1 MKLSYLY
8 TNKPTIFTPIRFREG
23 LNVIL
28 ARIQHPKEYEKT
40 GHNLGKTL
48 LIDVIDFC
56 LLKDVGTKDHFL
68 KTREDLFGQ
77 LVFFL
82 ELRLHTGGYV
92 TVRRPVRDATSIA
105 FKRHAD
111 PHQDFTALADDK
123 WDHVDVSL
131 AASVKLLDSYLN
143 LTAIKPWPYRTGVGY
158 FMRRQ
163 ADYGDEFRLSKFRGR
178 DIYWKPYVAKVLG
191 FNDDL
196 LKRKY
201 DADAEKKHIEARR
214 DELQA
219 EVSVKVSDYEKLR
232 ASIAVK
238 RDEVERKVSAIDR
251 FDFHQQESTL
261 TQELADQVE
270 QEIAATNELLY
281 SARFDLAQ
289 IERGL
294 QDEIQFDLTDVQRV
308 FSEAQITFPDQL
320 ARDYTDLVEFNRRIL
335 TERRIHLLQRAEE
348 LRGTISSLEESNAAL
363 SEKRRSILQV
373 LGGTDSLKKFKDLQ
387 RQLDTDR
394 ANLSLMEEKASKLK
408 AIRDLN
414 DDLRRT
420 KAKCDELTFAIE
432 ELVNDSP
439 DRFNEILKTFS
450 HIIKE
455 VLHRNSVLYVKQNDS
470 GNLDFHAEF
479 TDTETEVHTQERRGT
494 SFRQILCI
502 AFDLAVL
509 ITYADEPFFH
519 FVYHDGGL
527 ERLENKRKLALL
539 QVIRRTCNEY
549 GIQYLL
555 STLDEDLPIV
565 DDVMGICPKAVEI
578 VLELHDGGDDG
589 RLFRVGRF

>member
-1 MKLSYLY
+1 MKLSHLY
-8 TNKPTIFTPIRFREG
+8 SNKPAIFTPILFCEG

-28 ARIQHPKEYEKT
+28 ARIRHPKEYEKT

-56 LLKDVGTKDHFL
+56 LLKEVGKKEHFL
-68 KTREDLFGQ
+68 KTREDLFAQ
-77 LVFFL
+77 LVFYL

-92 TVRRPVRDATSIA
+92 TVRRPVHDATNIS

-111 PHQDFTALADDK
+111 PHQDFTELTDDK

-131 AASVKLLDSYLN
+131 TASVKLLDSYLN

-178 DIYWKPYVAKVLG
+178 DIHWKPYVAKVLG
-191 FNDDL
+191 FDDNL

-201 DADAEKKHIEARR
+201 HADAEKKHIETRR

-219 EVSVKVSDYEKLR
+219 EVSVKVADYEKLR
-232 ASIAVK
+232 ASIEVK
-238 RDEVERKVSAIDR
+238 RDEVERKVSALDQ
-251 FDFHQQESTL
+251 FDFHQQESAL

-270 QEIAATNELLY
+270 LEIAATNDLLY
-281 SARFDLAQ
+281 SSRFDLAQ

-294 QDEIQFDLTDVQRV
+294 QDEIQFDLADVQRV
-308 FSEAQITFPDQL
+308 FSEAKITFPDQL
-320 ARDYTDLVEFNRRIL
+320 ARDYADLVEFNRRIL

-348 LRGTISSLEESNAAL
+348 LRGTIAGLEESNTAL

-373 LGGTDSLKKFKDLQ
+373 LGGTDSFRKFKDLQ
-387 RQLDTDR
+387 RQLDSDR
-394 ANLSLMEEKASKLK
+394 ANLSLMVEKATKLK

-420 KAKCDELTFAIE
+420 KIRSDELTFAIE
-432 ELVNDSP
+432 ELVNETP
-439 DRFNEILKTFS
+439 DRFNAILKTFS
-450 HIIKE
+450 HIVKE
-455 VLHRNSVLYVKQNDS
+455 VFHRSAVLYVKQNDS
-470 GNLDFHAEF
+470 GNVDFHAEF
-479 TDTETEVHTQERRGT
+479 TDTDTEVHTQERRGT

-509 ITYADEPFFH
+509 ITYAHEPFFH

-539 QVIRRTCNEY
+539 QVIRRTCSEY
-549 GIQYLL
+549 GLQYLL
-555 STLDEDLPIV
+555 SALDEDLPIAE
-565 DDVMGICPKAVEI
+565 DIIGLCPKAGEI

-589 RLFRVGRF
+589 RLFKVGRF

>member
-1 MKLSYLY
+1 MKLSHLY
-8 TNKPTIFTPIRFREG
+8 TNESATFAPIRFRKDI
-23 LNVIL
+23 NVIL
-28 ARIQHPKEYEKT
+28 ARIQHPKENEKT

-56 LLKDVGTKDHFL
+56 LLKDVGKKGHFL

-82 ELRLHTGGYV
+82 ELGLHSGGFV
-92 TVRRPVRDATSIA
+92 TVRRPVREATSIA

-111 PHQDFTALADDK
+111 PHQDFTMLSDDK

-131 AASVKLLDSYLN
+131 TASVKLLDSYLN
-143 LTAIKPWPYRTGVGY
+143 LSSIKPWPYRTGVSY

-178 DIYWKPYVAKVLG
+178 DIDWKPYVARVLG
-191 FNDDL
+191 FDDNL

-201 DADAEKKHIEARR
+201 EADAEHKRIESRR
-214 DELQA
+214 NELQA

-238 RDEVERKVSAIDR
+238 RDEVERKVSAIDQ

-270 QEIAATNELLY
+270 QEIAVTNELLY
-281 SARFDLAQ
+281 SCRFDLAQ

-294 QDEIQFDLTDVQRV
+294 QDEIHFDLADVKRV

-320 ARDYTDLVEFNRRIL
+320 AHNYKELVEFNRRIL
-335 TERRIHLLQRAEE
+335 MERRIHLLQRAEE
-348 LRGTISSLEESNAAL
+348 LRAQITRLEKSNATL
-363 SEKRRSILQV
+363 SEKRRSILQI
-373 LGGTDSLKKFKDLQ
+373 LGGTDSLRKFKDLQ

-394 ANLSLMEEKASKLK
+394 ANLSLMEEKAAKLK

-420 KAKCDELTFAIE
+420 KTQCDELTVAIE
-432 ELVNDSP
+432 ELVNDGSN
-439 DRFNEILKTFS
+439 RFNEILKTFS

-455 VLHRNSVLYVKQNDS
+455 LLHRSAVLYVRQNDS

-479 TDTETEVHTQERRGT
+479 TDTDSESPTQERRGT
-494 SFRQILCI
+494 SFQQILCI

-509 ITYADEPFFH
+509 TTYAHEPFFH

-527 ERLENKRKLALL
+527 ERLESKRKLALL
-539 QVIRRTCNEY
+539 QIIRRTCNEY

-555 STLDEDLPIV
+555 STLDEDLPIAE
-565 DDVMGICPKAVEI
+565 DTIGLCPKVEEI

-589 RLFRVGRF
+589 RLFKVGRF

>member
-1 MKLSYLY
+1 MKLSHLY
-8 TNKPTIFTPIRFREG
+8 TNKPDLFAPIRFREG

-28 ARIQHPKEYEKT
+28 ARIQHPKEHEKT
-40 GHNLGKTL
+40 GHNLGKSR
-48 LIDVIDFC
+48 LIDVLDFC

-68 KTREDLFGQ
+68 KTREDLFGE

-82 ELRLHTGGYV
+82 ELRLHGGGFV
-92 TVRRPVRDATSIA
+92 TVRRPVREATSIA
-105 FKRHAD
+105 FKRHTE
-111 PHQDFTALADDK
+111 PHQNFAALPNDQ

-131 AASVKLLDSYLN
+131 SASVKLLDSYLS
-143 LTAIKPWPYRTGVGY
+143 LTAIKPWQYRTGISY

-163 ADYGDEFRLSKFRGR
+163 ADYGDEFRLSKSKGR

-191 FNDDL
+191 FDDNL
-196 LKRKY
+196 LTRKY
-201 DADAEKKHIEARR
+201 EADVEHTHIETRR
-214 DELQA
+214 NELQA
-219 EVSVKVSDYEKLR
+219 EVSVKVADYEKLR

-238 RDEVERKVSAIDR
+238 RDEVERKVSNIDQ
-251 FDFHQQESTL
+251 FDFHQQESEL

-270 QEIAATNELLY
+270 QEISATNELLY

-294 QDEIQFDLTDVQRV
+294 QDEIKFDLTDVKRV
-308 FSEAQITFPDQL
+308 FSEAQITFSDQL

-335 TERRIHLLQRAEE
+335 TERRTHLLKRAEE
-348 LRGTISSLEESNAAL
+348 LRTEIAQLEVSNTAL
-363 SEKRRSILQV
+363 SERRRSILQV

-387 RQLDTDR
+387 RQLDGDR
-394 ANLSLMEEKASKLK
+394 TNLALMEEKAARLK

-420 KAKCDELTFAIE
+420 KTQCDELTVAIE
-432 ELVNDSP
+432 KLVSDSSV
-439 DRFNEILKTFS
+439 RFSEIQKTFS
-450 HIIKE
+450 HIVKE
-455 VLHRNSVLYVKQNDS
+455 VLHRSAVLYVRQNDS

-479 TDTETEVHTQERRGT
+479 TDTDTEAPTQERHGT
-494 SFRQILCI
+494 SFRQVLCI

-509 ITYADEPFFH
+509 TNYAREPFFH

-527 ERLENKRKLALL
+527 ERLESKRKLALL
-539 QVIRRTCNEY
+539 QVIRHTCEEY

-555 STLDEDLPIV
+555 STLDEDLPITE
-565 DDVMGICPKAVEI
+565 DTSGLCPKFEEI

-589 RLFRVGRF
+589 RLFKVGRF

>member
-1 MKLSYLY
+1 MKLSHLY
-8 TNKPTIFTPIRFREG
+8 TNKPVIFSPIRFSEG

-28 ARIQHPKEYEKT
+28 ARIRHPKEYEKT
-40 GHNLGKTL
+40 GHNLGKSL

-68 KTREDLFGQ
+68 KSREDLFGQ
-77 LVFFL
+77 LVFYL

-92 TVRRPVRDATSIA
+92 TVRRPVREATSIS
-105 FKRHAD
+105 FKRHAE
-111 PHQDFTALADDK
+111 PYQDFTELADDK

-131 AASVKLLDSYLN
+131 SASVKLLDSYLN
-143 LTAIKPWPYRTGVGY
+143 LAAIKPWLYRTGVGY

-163 ADYGDEFRLSKFRGR
+163 ADYGDEFRLSKFRGK
-178 DIYWKPYVAKVLG
+178 DVHWKPYVARVLG
-191 FNDDL
+191 FDDDL
-196 LKRKY
+196 IKRKY
-201 DADAEKKHIEARR
+201 EADAEKKQIESRR

-219 EVSVKVSDYEKLR
+219 DVSVKVSDYEKLR
-232 ASIAVK
+232 ASIEVK
-238 RDEVERKVSAIDR
+238 RDEVERKVLALDQ
-251 FDFHQQESTL
+251 FDFHQQESEL

-270 QEIAATNELLY
+270 QEIAATNDLLY
-281 SARFDLAQ
+281 SSRFDLAQ

-294 QDEIQFDLTDVQRV
+294 QDEIQFDLADVQRV
-308 FSEAQITFPDQL
+308 FSEARITFPDQL

-348 LRGTISSLEESNAAL
+348 LRATIVELEADNAAL

-373 LGGTDSLKKFKDLQ
+373 LGGTDSLRKFKDLQ
-387 RQLDTDR
+387 RQLDSDR
-394 ANLSLMEEKASKLK
+394 ANLSLMEEKAAKLK

-420 KAKCDELTFAIE
+420 KKLCDDLTFAIE

-439 DRFNEILKTFS
+439 ERFNAILKTFS
-450 HIIKE
+450 HIVKE
-455 VLHRNSVLYVKQNDS
+455 VFHRSAILYVKQNDS
-470 GNLDFHAEF
+470 GNVEFHAEF
-479 TDTETEVHTQERRGT
+479 TDTDTEAHTQERRGT

-509 ITYADEPFFH
+509 ITYAHEPFFH

-539 QVIRRTCNEY
+539 QVIRRACSEY

-555 STLDEDLPIV
+555 STLDEDLPVAEDIS
-565 DDVMGICPKAVEI
+565 GLCHKAGEI
-578 VLELHDGGDDG
+578 VLELHDGGEDG
-589 RLFRVGRF
+589 RLFKVRRF

>member
-1 MKLSYLY
+1 MKLSHLY
-8 TNKPTIFTPIRFREG
+8 TNNPSVFAPIRLHEG

-28 ARIQHPKEYEKT
+28 ARIRHPRESEKT

-48 LIDVIDFC
+48 LIDVLDFC

-68 KTREDLFGQ
+68 KSREDLFGH
-77 LVFFL
+77 LAFFL
-82 ELRLHTGGYV
+82 ELRLHGGGYV
-92 TVRRPVRDATSIA
+92 TVRRPVRDATSLS
-105 FKRHAD
+105 FKRHTE
-111 PHQDFTALADDK
+111 PHQDFTALPDDK
-123 WDHVDVSL
+123 WDHAGVSL
-131 AASVKLLDSYLN
+131 KAAVKLLDSYLN
-143 LTAIKPWPYRTGVGY
+143 LTAIKPFPYRTGVGY

-163 ADYGDEFRLSKFRGR
+163 ADYGDEFRLSKSKGR

-191 FNDDL
+191 FDDSL
-196 LKRKY
+196 LTRKY
-201 DADAEKKHIEARR
+201 EADAGKKLIEARR

-238 RDEVERKVSAIDR
+238 RDEVERKLSAIDQ
-251 FDFHQQESTL
+251 FDFHQQENGL

-270 QEIAATNELLY
+270 QEISVTNELLY

-294 QDEIQFDLTDVQRV
+294 QDEIHFDLADVQRV
-308 FSEAQITFPDQL
+308 FSEAQLTFPDQL
-320 ARDYTDLVEFNRRIL
+320 ARDYADLVEFNRRIL
-335 TERRIHLLQRAEE
+335 TERRSHLLQRAEE
-348 LRGTISSLEESNAAL
+348 LRSTIADLEESSTVL

-373 LGGTDSLKKFKDLQ
+373 LGGTDSLRKFKDLQ
-387 RQLDTDR
+387 RQLDSDR
-394 ANLSLMEEKASKLK
+394 ANLSLMEEKAAKLK

-414 DDLRRT
+414 EDLRRT
-420 KAKCDELTFAIE
+420 KAQCDELAFAIE
-432 ELVNDSP
+432 ELVNETP
-439 DRFNEILKTFS
+439 ARFNEILKTFS
-450 HIIKE
+450 HIVKE
-455 VLHRNSVLYVKQNDS
+455 VFHRSAVLYVKQNDS

-479 TDTETEVHTQERRGT
+479 TDTDTEVHTQERRGT

-509 ITYADEPFFH
+509 TTYAHEPFFH

-539 QVIRRTCNEY
+539 QVIRRTCYEY

-555 STLDEDLPIV
+555 STLDEDLPV
-565 DDVMGICPKAVEI
+565 AEDSTGLCPKAGEI
-578 VLELHDGGDDG
+578 VLELHDGGDEG
-589 RLFRVGRF
+589 RLFKLGRF

>member
-1 MKLSYLY
+1 MKLSHLY
-8 TNKPTIFTPIRFREG
+8 TNKPAIFAPIRFREG

-56 LLKDVGTKDHFL
+56 LLKNVGTNGHFL

-77 LVFFL
+77 LVFYL
-82 ELRLHTGGYV
+82 ELHLHTSGYV
-92 TVRRPVRDATSIA
+92 TIRRPVRDATSIA
-105 FKRHAD
+105 FKRHAE
-111 PHQDFTALADDK
+111 PHKDFTTLADDK

-131 AASVKLLDSYLN
+131 TASVKLLDSYLK

-163 ADYGDEFRLSKFRGR
+163 ADYGDEFRLSKFRGG
-178 DIYWKPYVAKVLG
+178 DIHWKPYVARVLG
-191 FNDDL
+191 FDDEL

-201 DADAEKKHIEARR
+201 DADAEKKRIESRR
-214 DELQA
+214 NELQA

-238 RDEVERKVSAIDR
+238 RDEVERKVSAIDQ
-251 FDFHQQESTL
+251 FDFHQQENAL

-270 QEIAATNELLY
+270 QEIAITNELLY
-281 SARFDLAQ
+281 SSRFDLAQ

-294 QDEIQFDLTDVQRV
+294 QDEIQFDLADVKRV

-348 LRGTISSLEESNAAL
+348 LRGTITSLEKSNAAL

-373 LGGTDSLKKFKDLQ
+373 LGGTDSLRKFKDLQ

-394 ANLSLMEEKASKLK
+394 ANLSLMEEKAAKLK

-420 KAKCDELTFAIE
+420 KAQCDELTFAIE
-432 ELVNDSP
+432 ELVNEGSE
-439 DRFNEILKTFS
+439 RFDEILKTFS
-450 HIIKE
+450 NIVKE
-455 VLHRNSVLYVKQNDS
+455 VFHRSAVLYVRQNDN

-479 TDTETEVHTQERRGT
+479 TDTDTEVHTQERRGT

-509 ITYADEPFFH
+509 TTYAREPFFH

-539 QVIRRTCNEY
+539 QVIRNTCGEY
-549 GIQYLL
+549 GIQYLI
-555 STLDEDLPIV
+555 SALDEDLPIAE
-565 DDVMGICPKAVEI
+565 DIMGLSPKAGEI
-578 VLELHDGGDDG
+578 VIELHDGGDDG
-589 RLFRVGRF
+589 RLFKVGRF